1 MHILCRR
8 YIEMFINAK
17 CRRYLILKFMSTNKA
32 ELSLYVKIILTYNT
46 TISFKR
52 NIRYQYY

>member
-1 MHILCRR
+1 
-8 YIEMFINAK
+8 MFINAK